1 MPQQVLSCLQLL
13 AIYCL
18 QILTTVS
25 KRSLLFLRMCNP
37 SISVSS
43 GTEAQQRAALHS
55 HILLWFRRRLP
66 KADWTPLKPIPRT
79 VKGKDLKQ
87 RDKEHEVPP
96 QVQKQED
103 NIYHLFEAARISGEM
118 PRPFVG
124 GDNWGGYDT
133 DRLRVAGLARH
144 CLERLN
150 YMHVCT
156 PHYCL
161 KNRSSSEGRKW
172 GC

>member
-1 MPQQVLSCLQLL
+1 MLL
-13 AIYCL
+13 GITYFGAF
-18 QILTTVS
+18 QNNV
-25 KRSLLFLRMCNP
+25 RQDR
-37 SISVSS
+37 
-43 GTEAQQRAALHS
+43 TEAQQRAALHS
-55 HILLWFRRRLP
+55 HILLWFRRRIP

-124 GDNWGGYDT
+124 GDNWGGYDIE
-133 DRLRVAGLARH
+133 RLRIAGLARH

-161 KNRSSSEGRKW
+161 KNRSCCRFLFPWPYMPYLVWEITN
-172 GC
+172 